1 MKQEKTYGDSH
12 APNRSV
18 PLCCPFFSTFFQK
31 TPQDESLK
39 MPMFS
44 TCSADFIPFTFT
56 GKERDEET
64 GYGYFG
70 ARYMDHELMT
80 MWLSVDPMSDKY
92 PSLSPYAYCAWNPV
106 KLVDPDGKDTIKINL
121 DKGTINL
128 TKAGGDHSILYY
140 KNEELVRS
148 NLIEK
153 NKGSFRT
160 QSDEGLYL
168 EGGKTQK
175 YHTDFLQC
183 SNSEIGEM
191 IFKTIA
197 EFDSPVEWDYY
208 AFKQGGG
215 ELSSSGI
222 KDRMIHSKD
231 RYTTENVK
239 FCDHFHPNITS
250 DSFFPSYEDQ
260 DHAKELKGVR
270 CTIYCAGRSMD
281 FGDYVPSEKNGYI
294 NLSQFRQL
302 WNRFAR

>member
-1 MKQEKTYGDSH
+1 
-12 APNRSV
+12 
-18 PLCCPFFSTFFQK
+18 
-31 TPQDESLK
+31 

-239 FCDHFHPNITS
+239 FWDHFHPNITS